1 MWGRELLGTE
11 SAPYPMANH
20 KRTIDDANSR
30 FTLKV
35 HFTWT
40 ASGSLDLYW
49 VSCTA
54 DTLLKS
60 NNDRRGWLW
69 YGTVLDGKRPLE

>member
-1 MWGRELLGTE
+1 MWGRKLLGTE

-30 FTLKV
+30 FTSKSTFYV
-35 HFTWT
+35 HCIRFPGPVLGIWH
-40 ASGSLDLYW
+40 G
-49 VSCTA
+49 

-60 NNDRRGWLW
+60 NNDRRRWLS
-69 YGTVLDGKRPLE
+69 YCTVLDGKRPLE